1 MRFKPLAIQVLQQI
15 LLYAVLFWLMVS
27 TVRAGLLL
35 YQGQQRLEK
44 IPQTVNSLYMPL
56 LAQSVWD
63 VEMATTQRVLAS
75 ISALTG
81 VDAVALDT
89 RLGQHLRYDKPEQAR
104 EHHNIYRLDVH
115 LSRAG
120 QESLGTLTLYVSNT
134 PLRREV
140 LNDLISSMTQRVLDF
155 AALALLII
163 FILRRRFV
171 LPVQQLAHAV
181 RAYKP
186 GEPSPPFRLASNS
199 NLRDEMTLLLESFN
213 SMRNSINSH
222 LTDRQRYEVEL
233 TEARDQLARNVEER
247 TAELDRLLRFQTL
260 ISAISTR
267 FINIP
272 LDGVDLAMDEA
283 LEQIGQFME
292 IDRCYLVGVD
302 EAQVV
307 SMVHE
312 WSASGIESGREGLDF
327 APLASRPALF
337 SALMREGVLNLP
349 RCRSVPGLTA
359 DLPHGDV
366 QSVLMIRIDYL
377 GKPVGLFGCDM
388 IRNERDWRDEELVQ
402 ARLLAEMFAN
412 MIIRRQQLTALSATQ
427 MQLEEA
433 NTHLSRMA
441 MSDSLTGLA
450 NRRHFDEEKRQAFDQ
465 ARRKNEPLALI
476 MLDIDYFKEFNDR
489 YGHQAGDHCLRQL
502 ARVLVGEFDYPGEL
516 AARIGGEE
524 FAVLL
529 PGMDQE
535 GAMRRAE
542 QLRQAVCYLNIP
554 HASSHT
560 SDRVTI
566 SLGVVGMNPL
576 QHQSIEQMIADADA
590 ALYRAKAAG
599 RNCIG

>member
-44 IPQTVNSLYMPL
+44 IPDTVNSLYMPL

-63 VEMATTQRVLAS
+63 VETATTQRVLAS

-81 VDAVALDT
+81 VDSVALDT
-89 RLGQHLRYDKPEQAR
+89 RLGQHLRYDKPQRASEQ
-104 EHHNIYRLDVH
+104 HNIYHIDVH
-115 LSRAG
+115 LG
-120 QESLGTLTLYVSNT
+120 QTPQESLGTLTLFVTNT

-140 LNDLISSMTQRVLDF
+140 ANDLISSMTQRVLDF
-155 AALALLII
+155 SALALLII

-186 GEPSPPFRLASNS
+186 GEPSPPFRLASTS
-199 NLRDEMTLLLESFN
+199 GVRDEMTLLLESFN

-222 LTDRQRYEVEL
+222 LTDRERYEIEL
-233 TEARDQLARNVEER
+233 TRARDELALRVEER

-260 ISAISTR
+260 ISDISTR

-272 LDGVDLAMDEA
+272 LDDVQAAMDEA
-283 LEQIGQFME
+283 LEQIGGFME
-292 IDRCYLVGVD
+292 VDRCYLVGVD

-312 WSASGIESGREGLDF
+312 WAADGIASGREGLDF

-349 RCRSVPGLTA
+349 RCNAVPSLTGE
-359 DLPHGDV
+359 HGSADV
-366 QSVLMIRIDYL
+366 QSVLLIRIDYL
-377 GKPVGLFGCDM
+377 GKPVGMFGCDM
-388 IRNERDWRDEELVQ
+388 ISRERDWRDEELVQ

-412 MIIRRQQLTALSATQ
+412 IIIRRQQLTALSTTQ
-427 MQLEEA
+427 QQLEEA
-433 NTHLSRMA
+433 NAHLSRMA

-465 ARRKNEPLALI
+465 ARRKDEPLALI
-476 MLDIDYFKEFNDR
+476 MLDIDYFKEYNDR
-489 YGHQAGDHCLRQL
+489 YGHQAGDQCLRRI
-502 ARVLVGEFDYPGEL
+502 ADVLVTAFNYPGEL

-529 PGMDQE
+529 PGMDE
-535 GAMRRAE
+535 DGARRRAE
-542 QLRQAVCYLNIP
+542 QLRQAVFLLNIP
-554 HASSHT
+554 HENSHT
-560 SDRVTI
+560 TDRVTI
-566 SLGVVGMNPL
+566 SLGVVGMDLLN
-576 QHQSIEQMIADADA
+576 HQSIEQMIAAADA

>member
-27 TVRAGLLL
+27 TVRAGLML

-44 IPQTVNSLYMPL
+44 IPDTVNTLYMPL

-63 VEMATTQRVLAS
+63 VEQATTQRVLTS

-81 VDAVALDT
+81 VDTVSLDT
-89 RLGQHLRYDKPEQAR
+89 RLGQHLRYDKPGFAG
-104 EHHNIYRLDVH
+104 EHHNIYHLDVH
-115 LSRAG
+115 LNRANR
-120 QESLGTLTLYVSNT
+120 ESLGTLTLYVSNT
-134 PLRREV
+134 PVRREV
-140 LNDLISSMTQRVLDF
+140 VNDLLSSMTQRVLDF

-186 GEPSPPFRLASNS
+186 GEPSPPFRLAAASNV
-199 NLRDEMTLLLESFN
+199 RDEMTLLLESFN

-222 LTDRQRYEVEL
+222 LTDRQRYELEL
-233 TEARDQLARNVEER
+233 TNARDQLVRNVEER

-260 ISAISTR
+260 ISNISTR

-283 LEQIGQFME
+283 LEQIGRFME
-292 IDRCYLVGVD
+292 VDRCYLVGVND
-302 EAQVV
+302 VQIV

-312 WSASGIESGREGLDF
+312 WTAAGIETGSEGLDF

-349 RCRSVPGLTA
+349 RCRSIPAFSGETA
-359 DLPHGDV
+359 RSEV
-366 QSVLMIRIDYL
+366 QSVLLIRIDYL
-377 GKPVGLFGCDM
+377 AQPVGMFGCDM
-388 IRNERDWRDEELVQ
+388 IRRERDWRDEELVQ

-412 MIIRRQQLTALSATQ
+412 MIIRRQQLTTLSATQ
-427 MQLEEA
+427 QQLEEA

-441 MSDSLTGLA
+441 LSDSLTGLA

-465 ARRKNEPLALI
+465 ARRKDSPLALI
-476 MLDIDYFKEFNDR
+476 MLDIDYFKEYNDR
-489 YGHQAGDHCLRQL
+489 YGHQAGDQCLRQL
-502 ARVLVGEFDYPGEL
+502 AKVLVSEFDYPGEL

-524 FAVLL
+524 FAILL
-529 PGMDQE
+529 PGMDLD
-535 GAMRRAE
+535 GARHRAE
-542 QLRQAVCYLNIP
+542 QLRQAICFLNIP
-554 HASSHT
+554 HSSSHT
-560 SDRVTI
+560 SDRVTV
-566 SLGVVGMNPL
+566 SLGVAGMDPL
-576 QHQSIEQMIADADA
+576 RHQSVEQMIADADA